1 MRRAASGVGICT
13 KTRSTGG
20 CGLLSSLC
28 YGRRRGGV
36 IRPVLDL
43 ECAAD
48 FFLATLNTELYLYQ
62 RRQLGMDRG
71 RIVAALDSV
80 LNGMRVA
87 GG

>member
-1 MRRAASGVGICT
+1 
-13 KTRSTGG
+13 
-20 CGLLSSLC
+20 
-28 YGRRRGGV
+28 V

-48 FFLATLNTELYLYQ
+48 FFLAALNIELYLYQ